1 MRPSAIPNPT
11 SRRSSSTSTSTPS
24 AAQPGAA
31 VSRARRTGEQ
41 TMASIF
47 RVCAQS
53 ASRSACRTPFGV
65 RSMSLVPA

>member
-1 MRPSAIPNPT
+1 
-11 SRRSSSTSTSTPS
+11 
-24 AAQPGAA
+24 
-31 VSRARRTGEQ
+31 
-41 TMASIF
+41 MASIF